1 MIVSQ
6 IKAGDRA
13 PIVARQANLAE
24 PERSH
29 EGVNVGGESALVVT
43 GHWTVRAA
51 QTAKVWCDYGEVLS

>member
-6 IKAGDRA
+6 IKADDRT

-24 PERSH
+24 PERPH

-43 GHWTVRAA
+43 VIGRQSCPDREGLVR
-51 QTAKVWCDYGEVLS
+51 LR